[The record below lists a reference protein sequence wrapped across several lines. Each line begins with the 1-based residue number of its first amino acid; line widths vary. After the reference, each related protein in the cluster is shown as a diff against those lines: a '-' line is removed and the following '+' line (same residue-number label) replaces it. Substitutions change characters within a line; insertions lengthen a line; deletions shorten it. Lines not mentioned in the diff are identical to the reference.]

1 MMKPLLFTIFVM
13 AMSLDLW
20 AQEKEPV
27 YHWAAGFTGG
37 LGDNWD
43 VELAASYRPV
53 PYVGVGG
60 GFAVMGA
67 LATDDEFM
75 GTTSDGVAQYSVDN
89 TTRVAALRG
98 ELQFTTPGIKIP
110 RQEGCSLALR
120 LSPGVS
126 LALPVNNNVHATFVP
141 NAPGVYD
148 DHDQKHFNNHGGD
161 AWYFPLK
168 AQAVFNIDRFEIM
181 AGYMFSNLDIYGG
194 ARNVSIYG
202 KKLNLPKKSNENM
215 VTLGV
220 ACKF

>member
-1 MMKPLLFTIFVM
+1 MT
-13 AMSLDLW
+13 MSLNLW
-20 AQEKEPV
+20 AQAKDPACR
-27 YHWAAGFTGG
+27 WAAGLAGG

-43 VELAASYRPV
+43 LELAASYRPV
-53 PYVGVGG
+53 PYVGIGA
-60 GFAVMGA
+60 GFAVMGTVS
-67 LATDDEFM
+67 TDDELM
-75 GTTSDGVAQYSVDN
+75 GTTADGVAQYSVDN

-110 RQEGCSLALR
+110 RQDGCSLALR

-126 LALPVNNNVHATFVP
+126 LALPVNNNVHVTFMP
-141 NAPGVYD
+141 NTPGVYD
-148 DHDQKHFNNHGGD
+148 NHDQRYFGNHGGD
-161 AWYFPLK
+161 AWYFHLK
-168 AQAVFNIDRFEIM
+168 AQAVFTIDRFEIM

-202 KKLNLPKKSNENM
+202 KRLNLPKKSNENM